1 MSFKQTW
8 WDNNLLKRMDEFKS
22 WIGGSDSI
30 SKKYL
35 RAYIKQLDYQSVIDL
50 GCGVATEYSAYQKE
64 LPNVSY
70 LGIDSS
76 KILYDNN
83 TKQGIPMILASA
95 EETGLKDNYSEC
107 VFSRHVLEHQ
117 PDFKP
122 ILKEMVRLASK
133 EAIHVFFIIPGKA
146 KSHIGYDE
154 KENLYHNRYNEKEI
168 EDFLLSLDKVS
179 AIKWERIG
187 KEETS
192 LHIKL

>member
-8 WDNNLLKRMDEFKS
+8 WDNNLSKRMDEFKS

-35 RAYIKQLDYQSVIDL
+35 REYIKQFDYQSVIDL

-83 TKQGIPMILASA
+83 IKQGIPMILASA

-133 EAIHVFFIIPGKA
+133 EAIHVFLLFP
-146 KSHIGYDE
+146 E
-154 KENLYHNRYNEKEI
+154 KL
-168 EDFLLSLDKVS
+168 KV
-179 AIKWERIG
+179 I
-187 KEETS
+187 
-192 LHIKL
+192 

>member
-8 WDNNLLKRMDEFKS
+8 WDNNLSKRMDEFKS

-35 RAYIKQLDYQSVIDL
+35 REYIKQFDYQSVIDL

-83 TKQGIPMILASA
+83 IKKNNIKTQKILN
-95 EETGLKDNYSEC
+95 L
-107 VFSRHVLEHQ
+107 F
-117 PDFKP
+117 
-122 ILKEMVRLASK
+122 IL
-133 EAIHVFFIIPGKA
+133 
-146 KSHIGYDE
+146 
-154 KENLYHNRYNEKEI
+154 
-168 EDFLLSLDKVS
+168 
-179 AIKWERIG
+179 
-187 KEETS
+187 
-192 LHIKL
+192 